1 LEKNAESPVIRVSSS
16 LSGLAHGSS
25 ILSPHADAPFGR
37 RDQSLSPNGE
47 LRPHALRSCYS
58 FEPSALACRSRF
70 VVAKRNLKIE
80 VHRHPKPTT
89 N

>member
-1 LEKNAESPVIRVSSS
+1 LEKNADR
-16 LSGLAHGSS
+16 
-25 ILSPHADAPFGR
+25 ADAPFGR

-70 VVAKRNLKIE
+70 VVAKI
-80 VHRHPKPTT
+80 
-89 N
+89 